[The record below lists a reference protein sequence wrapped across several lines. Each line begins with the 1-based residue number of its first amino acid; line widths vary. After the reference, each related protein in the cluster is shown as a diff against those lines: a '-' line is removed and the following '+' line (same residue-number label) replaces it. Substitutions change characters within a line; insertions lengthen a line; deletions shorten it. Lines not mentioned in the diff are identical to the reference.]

1 MKKKP
6 QIFFIHGG
14 MTFKSR
20 KDYIQYLKT
29 RDISLVKKK
38 RWHGDYIDQKL
49 GKCCEIIRPMMP
61 IAENAKYEDWKIYF
75 ERYIPHLRHGV
86 ILIGGSLG
94 GIFLAKYL
102 SEHTFPKKIRS
113 VYLVCPPF
121 DNSLPGEDL
130 LGGFRLT
137 NNLSRLEKNTP
148 RLTLLFSKKDK
159 VVPPFHAKKYA
170 RKLKRAKIIIYP
182 HIKGHFQIGTF
193 PEIVRMIK
201 DDLRR

>member
-1 MKKKP
+1 
-6 QIFFIHGG
+6 
-14 MTFKSR
+14 MTFKNR

-29 RDISLVKKK
+29 RDISIGKRK
-38 RWHGDYIDQKL
+38 RWHGDYLDQKL
-49 GKCCEIIRPMMP
+49 GKYCEIIRPKMP
-61 IAENAKYEDWKIYF
+61 TAEYARYEDWKIHF
-75 ERYIPHLRHGV
+75 ERHIPYMRNGV
-86 ILIGGSLG
+86 ILVGSSLG

-102 SEHTFPKKIRS
+102 SEHTFPKKIRF